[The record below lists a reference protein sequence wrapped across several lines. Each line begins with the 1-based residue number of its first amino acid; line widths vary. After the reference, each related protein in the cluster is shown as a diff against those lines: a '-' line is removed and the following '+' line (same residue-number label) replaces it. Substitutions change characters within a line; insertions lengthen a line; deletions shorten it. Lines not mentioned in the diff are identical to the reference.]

1 MSDDPLKGAR
11 HKIERGRKRLS
22 ELQHSERLLNDPK
35 EERMVIDYDP
45 EQRCHIS
52 SLILR
57 QLPPPDFALTL
68 GECIHNLRAAL
79 EYTIWQLA
87 WKAKGREPTRKEAK
101 QIQFPICD
109 EAKWFS
115 DSAVLAHISK
125 DAAKELALHQPYAER
140 LDGSHQP
147 GLLAPLRDL
156 SNQDK
161 HRLILV
167 SAHVMNPATA
177 DVRWDN
183 PLAVSLRAEPIDD
196 EEEGSIET
204 PLPFKWPIDRLI
216 TEPPE
221 VAVHT
226 RFDIKKQPES
236 RIFFDG
242 PKERFHLRELDAL
255 ADCVE
260 FIVGRFERHV

>member
-1 MSDDPLKGAR
+1 MDDHPLKGAR
-11 HKIERGRKRLS
+11 HKVERGRKRLS
-22 ELQHSERLLNDPK
+22 ELQEAERLLNDPE
-35 EERMVIDYDP
+35 EERMVIDYDA

-87 WKAKGREPTRKEAK
+87 CKAKEREPSREEAK

-109 EAKWFS
+109 KPKWFS
-115 DSAVLAHISK
+115 GSAVLQHISK
-125 DAAKELALHQPYAER
+125 DAAKELALHQPYAGR
-140 LDGSHQP
+140 LDGAHHP
-147 GLLAPLRDL
+147 ALLAPLRDL

-161 HRLILV
+161 HRLIVV

-183 PLAVSLRAEPIDD
+183 PLATSIRAEPID
-196 EEEGSIET
+196 EEEGKIEP
-204 PLPFKWPIDRLI
+204 PLPFKWPADRII

-226 RFDIKKQPES
+226 KFEIKKQPES

-242 PKERFHLRELDAL
+242 PKESFNLRKLNAL
-255 ADCVE
+255 ADCIE
-260 FIVGRFERHV
+260 FIVGRFDRHV